1 MGKNLSDRRN
11 TLINIL
17 FVVYILVLTGIILFK
32 LPFYSPVISDGIRAI
47 NLVPLMGSFDENGI
61 LGLREITDNIMLFV
75 PFGIYISVLKS
86 EWPILKRVLSAAG
99 LSLTFEV
106 LQFIFALGRTDVTDI
121 LGNTFGGV
129 IGICVYALA
138 LRILKDRTF
147 KAINIV
153 ALVLTVCVVS
163 RFIYQ
168 FYVSYFV
175 MSGPGLSLRASL

>member
-1 MGKNLSDRRN
+1 MEKNHSYKRN

-17 FVVYILVLTGIILFK
+17 LVIYLLVLTGIILFK
-32 LPFYSPVISDGIRAI
+32 LPFYSPAISDGIRVI
-47 NLVPLMGSFDENGI
+47 NLIPFMGSFDENGV
-61 LGLREITDNIMLFV
+61 LGLREIVDNIMLFV

-86 EWPILKRVLSAAG
+86 EWPLIKRILSVVG

-106 LQFIFALGRTDVTDI
+106 VQFIFALGRSDATDI
-121 LGNTFGGV
+121 IGNTLGGV
-129 IGICVYALA
+129 IGICIYTLA

-147 KAINIV
+147 KAVNIV

-163 RFIYQ
+163 RFIYL

-175 MSGPGLSLRASL
+175 MSPPPIIV